1 MPIFAKKRPEAKAA
15 VAKAVVDLAKSVK
28 SGKHDADESWLSREA
43 KAQEEKTAGKEVWTL
58 SMGAD
63 AGVHA

>member
-28 SGKHDADESWLSREA
+28 SGKHEESWLSREA
-43 KAQEEKTAGKEVWTL
+43 RAQEEKTAGKEVWTL
-58 SMGAD
+58 NMGAA